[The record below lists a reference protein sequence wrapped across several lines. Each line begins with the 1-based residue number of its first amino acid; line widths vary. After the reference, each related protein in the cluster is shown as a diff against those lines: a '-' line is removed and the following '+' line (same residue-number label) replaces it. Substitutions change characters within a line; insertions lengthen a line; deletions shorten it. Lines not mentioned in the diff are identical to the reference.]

1 MLTLYVHIPFC
12 KSRCSYC
19 DFYLVTRQEHIA
31 TFFKALWRECVSRS
45 ADLKGKTIS
54 AIHFGGGTP
63 SMVPVHSLA
72 GWLDDLASLCTFAP
86 DIELALEANPEDLCS
101 AKMDE
106 LRAAGITRLSIGL
119 QSFSSE
125 KLQALGRA
133 HTALE
138 SHQVTIGALR
148 RFDSVGIDLICGVS
162 GEDLPMWEADLNAA
176 LALRPHHLSVYML
189 SVEPKTLLHRKISK
203 GLLTVPDDALQATFY
218 ETAIR
223 EVGLRGYSHYEVS
236 NFCLPGHHSRYNLAS
251 WRREPY
257 LGFGP
262 SAHSFLVSG
271 EREIRT
277 ANVSSLTRYLAAPE
291 NAVVFREELSDA
303 ERFTE
308 QVFLSLRINSGLDVD
323 FLRKENKLGH
333 TLSHAI
339 ARFEERGW
347 IEQQEVH
354 LYLTEKGFLFADLI
368 AEEFIFG

>member
-31 TFFKALWRECVSRS
+31 TFFKALSLESASRS

-63 SMVPVHSLA
+63 SMVPVHYLA
-72 GWLDDLASLCTFAP
+72 GWLDDIAALCTFAP
-86 DIELALEANPEDLCS
+86 DIEIALEANPEDLCS
-101 AKMDE
+101 TKMDE
-106 LRAAGITRLSIGL
+106 LRAGGITRLSIGL

-125 KLQALGRA
+125 KLTALGRA

-138 SHQVTIGALR
+138 SHQVTDAALR
-148 RFDSVGIDLICGVS
+148 RFDSVSIDLICGVS
-162 GEDLPMWEADLNAA
+162 GEHLSMWEADLSAA
-176 LALRPHHLSVYML
+176 LALGPHHLSVYML

-203 GLLTVPDDALQATFY
+203 GILTVPDDAAQASFY

-223 EVGLRGYSHYEVS
+223 EVALQGYSHYEVS

-262 SAHSFLVSG
+262 SAHSFLVS
-271 EREIRT
+271 EECEIRT

-308 QVFLSLRINSGLDVD
+308 QVFLSLRINSGRDVE
-323 FLRKENKLGH
+323 FLRKENKLKDGLLQ
-333 TLSHAI
+333 TLDLFI
-339 ARFEERGW
+339 EKGW
-347 IEQQEVH
+347 IQQQAG
-354 LYLTEKGFLFADLI
+354 LFYLTEKGFLFADFI
-368 AEEFIFG
+368 AEALIF

>member
-31 TFFKALWRECVSRS
+31 AFFEALSLECASRA
-45 ADLKGKTIS
+45 ADLKGRTVG

-63 SMVPVHSLA
+63 SMVPVHYLA
-72 GWLDDLASLCTFAP
+72 RWLDDIAALCTFAP
-86 DIELALEANPEDLCS
+86 NIEIALEANPEDLCCT
-101 AKMDE
+101 KMDE

-125 KLQALGRA
+125 KLRALGRA
-133 HTALE
+133 HTAPE
-138 SHQVTIGALR
+138 SLQVTAGALQ
-148 RFDSVGIDLICGVS
+148 RFDSVSIDLICGVS

-189 SVEPKTLLHRKISK
+189 SVEPKTLLYRKISK
-203 GLLTVPDDALQATFY
+203 GVLTVPDEAAQATFY

-223 EVGLRGYSHYEVS
+223 EVALQGYSHYEVS

-262 SAHSFLVSG
+262 SAHSFLVS
-271 EREIRT
+271 EECEIRA
-277 ANVSSLTRYLAAPE
+277 ANVSSLTRYIAAPE

-308 QVFLSLRINSGLDVD
+308 QVFLSLRINSGLDVE
-323 FLRKENKLGH
+323 FLRKENKLGQGLSQ
-333 TLSHAI
+333 TLDL
-339 ARFEERGW
+339 FVEKGW
-347 IEQQEVH
+347 IQQQAGL
-354 LYLTEKGFLFADLI
+354 LYLTEKGFLFADFI
-368 AEEFIFG
+368 AEALIFG

>member
-31 TFFKALWRECVSRS
+31 AFFEALSLECASRA
-45 ADLKGKTIS
+45 ADLKGRTVG

-63 SMVPVHSLA
+63 SMVPVHYLA
-72 GWLDDLASLCTFAP
+72 RWLDDIAALCTFAP
-86 DIELALEANPEDLCS
+86 NIEIALEANPEDLCCT
-101 AKMDE
+101 KMDE

-125 KLQALGRA
+125 KLRALGRA
-133 HTALE
+133 HTAPE
-138 SHQVTIGALR
+138 SLQVTAGALQ
-148 RFDSVGIDLICGVS
+148 RFDSVSIDLICGVS

-203 GLLTVPDDALQATFY
+203 GILTVPDEAAQATFY

-223 EVGLRGYSHYEVS
+223 EVAMQGYSHYEVS
-236 NFCLPGHHSRYNLAS
+236 NFCLQGHHSRYNLAS

-262 SAHSFLVSG
+262 SAHSFLVS
-271 EREIRT
+271 EECEIRA
-277 ANVSSLTRYLAAPE
+277 ANVSSLTRYIATPE
-291 NAVVFREELSDA
+291 NAVVFREELSDT

-308 QVFLSLRINSGLDVD
+308 QVFLSLRINSGLDVE

-333 TLSHAI
+333 GFSQTLDLFA
-339 ARFEERGW
+339 ERGW
-347 IEQQEVH
+347 IQQQAGL
-354 LYLTEKGFLFADLI
+354 LYLTEKGFLFADFI
-368 AEEFIFG
+368 AEALIFG